1 MRCCQIP
8 KKSFLPSTETLKIVN
23 YPSKVEGIDTKL
35 EKKKIASILYS
46 LQCHMTAINIKSSA
60 KSMALNCSKYLRY
73 VDNLL
78 YSVYIGSLLLSF

>member
-35 EKKKIASILYS
+35 EKKK
-46 LQCHMTAINIKSSA
+46 K
-60 KSMALNCSKYLRY
+60 
-73 VDNLL
+73 
-78 YSVYIGSLLLSF
+78 